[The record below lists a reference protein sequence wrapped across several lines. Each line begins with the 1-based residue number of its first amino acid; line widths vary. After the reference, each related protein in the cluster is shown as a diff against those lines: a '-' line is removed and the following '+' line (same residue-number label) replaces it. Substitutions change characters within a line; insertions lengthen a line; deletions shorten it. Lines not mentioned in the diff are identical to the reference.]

1 MSGVSFFVVKMS
13 DQERINGLGRT
24 LKFQVALLGSVV
36 ALFWLVEAVDWL
48 VWSYSLNQWGIR
60 PRQLDGLWGIGLAP
74 FLHAGFGHVAANT
87 LPFLVLGWF
96 VLLQGIRPFLFVT
109 ATIMLVSGLGT
120 WLIAPPHTVHVGASG
135 VIFGYF
141 GFLLLRG
148 YFARKASALFV
159 SLVVILLY
167 GGLIWGILPQGPGIS
182 WQGHLFGFVGGGLA
196 AYGLRSE
203 VAK

>member
-1 MSGVSFFVVKMS
+1 M
-13 DQERINGLGRT
+13 DNQERTSN
-24 LKFQVALLGSVV
+24 LKQLLRFQVNVLVGLV
-36 ALFWLVEAVDWL
+36 ALFWLIEVVDWL
-48 VWSYSLNQWGIR
+48 LWQIALDQWGIR
-60 PRQLDGLWGIGLAP
+60 PRQLVGLWGVVLAP

-109 ATIMLVSGLGT
+109 TTVMLISGLGT
-120 WLIAPPHTVHVGASG
+120 WLIAPANTVHIGASG
-135 VIFGYF
+135 LIFGYF

-159 SLVVILLY
+159 SFLVILLY

-196 AYGLRSE
+196 AYWQRSGVAERRSSE
-203 VAK
+203 VAE